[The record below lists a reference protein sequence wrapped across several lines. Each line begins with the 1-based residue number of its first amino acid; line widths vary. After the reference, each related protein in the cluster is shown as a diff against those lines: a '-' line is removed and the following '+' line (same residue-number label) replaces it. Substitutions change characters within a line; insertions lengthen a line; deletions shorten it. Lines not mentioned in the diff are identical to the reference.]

1 VSNTR
6 LASRSPSRVGAARFF
21 RANRAWRGGRCC
33 RSGARQV
40 LLLQASAAERFGQ
53 HHPMIG
59 QEGEQVL
66 PIVAG
71 DHHTRPAGGWCC
83 RSAHSMSGRSL
94 PSPTA
99 APGIPAA
106 ERVLESVVRLER
118 SRSPRSGLGLSL
130 VDAVA
135 RLHHARLI
143 LEHNTPPARASALS
157 SRRRSDRQL
166 GRRSFEHRGC
176 RRPES
181 RRPRPSRPRPRPSP
195 PAQQATA
202 TKSATRELAGTIK
215 SIDAELKTLQPR
227 RRPQLRRRP
236 APPSSRP

>member
-1 VSNTR
+1 MATCTVVPNPEAGLS
-6 LASRSPSRVGAARFF
+6 LACRT
-21 RANRAWRGGRCC
+21 RAWPAGPRAGSARRASPGRTGRGRGGRCC

-40 LLLQASAAERFGQ
+40 LLLQASAAEWIGQ

-106 ERVLESVVRLER
+106 ERVLESVVLLER

-130 VDAVA
+130 VDAVE

-143 LEHNTPPARASALS
+143 LEHNTPPARAAASS

-166 GRRSFEHRGC
+166 GRGSFEHRGC

-181 RRPRPSRPRPRPSP
+181 RRPRPSRPRPRQSP
-195 PAQQATA
+195 P
-202 TKSATRELAGTIK
+202 S
-215 SIDAELKTLQPR
+215 R
-227 RRPQLRRRP
+227 RRRLSRP
-236 APPSSRP
+236 PASLPAPSSRSTPS